1 MLRLKCPAQNYAWGR
16 KPTDT
21 NGRKGS
27 EVSCCHHQSGL
38 SHHES
43 ALPIGTDLGYG
54 GNQIRRAMHTSSTPC
69 CY

>member
-27 EVSCCHHQSGL
+27 EVSYCYISLGL
-38 SHHES
+38 SLREG
-43 ALPIGTDLGYG
+43 ALPIGVDLGYG
-54 GNQIRRAMHTSSTPC
+54 GNHIRRAMST
-69 CY
+69 